1 MRYKFGGGKDE
12 GITIPK
18 VQGSV
23 WVPQVSNPD
32 VSLLLLTQLT
42 PTTSTENVGPKYH
55 QLWRV
60 PLAATCWTDLSLPLS
75 LSAARALPC
84 VLRAAHLI
92 CNVAVSCRKA
102 HASSRLLNNQGLQ
115 LNLNLACTK
124 ADLGIRQEGPL
135 RLLSDPLSYQDM
147 LIPAY
152 QIPWAATCVSFA
164 DGTMLSPEVCAA
176 VQAGDCAH
184 RRPGSHLGPQASG
197 CSKHPVRWR
206 SPEAR
211 PLLP

>member
-135 RLLSDPLSYQDM
+135 RLLSDPLSLSRY
-147 LIPAY
+147 
-152 QIPWAATCVSFA
+152 A
-164 DGTMLSPEVCAA
+164 DSCISDPM
-176 VQAGDCAH
+176 
-184 RRPGSHLGPQASG
+184 GSNL
-197 CSKHPVRWR
+197 CIICRWHYAE
-206 SPEAR
+206 P
-211 PLLP
+211 